1 VITGIILAAGAS
13 SRIGSPK
20 ALLTFE
26 GETFL
31 DRLIRTFSSVC
42 DPLVVVLGNHR
53 DDILSGIVRKHRS
66 VFVVNDHPEVGM
78 LSSLQRGLNAVPE
91 GVSGVMFGPVD
102 YPAIQ
107 ESTLRILAARYASE
121 MPPLALPEYQGKHGH
136 PVCLSPAVAA
146 EMRALPPTAQARDV
160 VHAHMSEALIVNV
173 DDPGVVTD
181 VDTLSDYE
189 ALSRLAMENAC

>member
-31 DRLIRTFSSVC
+31 DRLIRTFSPVC
-42 DPLVVVLGNHR
+42 DPVVVVLGNHR
-53 DDILSGIVRKHRS
+53 EEILSGIAPKHQA
-66 VFVVNDHPEVGM
+66 VFVVNDRPELGM

-91 GVSGVMFGPVD
+91 GASGVMFSPVD

-107 ESTLRILAARYASE
+107 ESTLRILAGRFASE
-121 MPPLALPEYQGKHGH
+121 MPPLALPEYRGKHGH
-136 PVCLSPAVAA
+136 PVCLSPALAS
-146 EMRALPPTAQARDV
+146 EIRALPPGAQARDV
-160 VHAHMSEALIVNV
+160 VRAHISEALIVNV

-189 ALSRLAMENAC
+189 ALSRLAMENAR